1 MFFQVD
7 LTGHSIFDFTH
18 PCDHEEIRENLSLK
32 TIGQHS
38 DTQDPHHHQNKRK
51 SIFISQYSNKCT
63 LGNAFDKK
71 GKELSAE
78 RDFFM
83 RMKCTVTTRGRTVNL
98 KSASWKVRDSLNSE
112 FWDFLT
118 SG

>member
-1 MFFQVD
+1 MFSSIFILIVFFQVD

-32 TIGQHS
+32 TAGQHLG
-38 DTQDPHHHQNKRK
+38 TQGLTIIKKKRK
-51 SIFISQYSNKCT
+51 ITVISQYSTNCA

-71 GKELSAE
+71 GKELSSE

-98 KSASWKVRDSLNSE
+98 KSASWKVRVAE
-112 FWDFLT
+112 F
-118 SG
+118 